1 MTSTTG
7 PSSPS
12 FASITSSVIASVS
25 SHHHSVSFASM
36 VSSNSISGGVVDDD
50 EPCGVL
56 INGGS
61 PPTSVTNTDLSILP
75 RVIAHTPSTAA
86 MTVRSP
92 LCPVEDDDDDD
103 DSKGDIKS
111 SRSTPRDDCQSLP
124 RQSRNKRKN
133 FKPRNIVYHYNAD
146 DEYTTEEECFENQ
159 TDLSRSSP
167 NPLSP
172 SSPVSSRILENDRGN
187 GGEQPLDLSSDTGPP
202 RWKLNSKNDTGGSPP
217 LNNAT
222 SPPQIKRYDH
232 CEYDE
237 EDEALTVDEERGRTP
252 VMDLSRNSGRDG
264 TGSSSSPSHSIT
276 GRNNDSPGSPH
287 LCHPNYPPAKRH
299 AGDTLMIPEG
309 VTMKDY
315 AENTMKELLGMYGLN
330 DAPDNMTNN
339 QMSHPS
345 FSGGKIFAAGQHY
358 PASLASLGNYPPTS
372 SALQLLQQQ
381 AAEAMHHG
389 HFAHQFSK
397 ESPNHFLESAWTPEN
412 NVPNVSQQL
421 QNSNENILESLRA
434 KMMNNVSRLAAV
446 SSNNII
452 PNPQVSSDNM
462 SCLPSGSMSSE
473 SPHHPGSGIAPVS
486 STPSPVVSSS
496 HHNSAISTSYGV
508 EQHKLGP
515 VDYTRYV
522 KRFSS
527 ATECGNSYCKD
538 LNYREHFHCLDCNSR
553 VCLFSVFVKK
563 EEMIRHFKW
572 HKKRDDSLQH
582 GFMRYSP
589 MDDCSDRFRGCTH
602 NRKQTHYHCLKESC
616 DRVYISTSDVQMH
629 ANYHRKDT
637 AIIQEGFQRFRATE
651 NCATASCLF
660 FGQRTTHFHCRR
672 SGCSFTFKNKAD
684 MEKHKTYHIKDEQLN
699 KDGFKKFMKHEHCIF
714 ENCRFSRVCNHIHC
728 IRPGCTYVLHSS
740 GQLYSHKRKHE
751 RRDTELAYRKFKLAQ
766 SMMKTLSETGSIPQS
781 FLTEPPSSGESSS
794 SPAPGSMPIT
804 SLPSSGH
811 MNSFNSDD
819 GSLSN
824 CYIKS
829 EKRECV
835 YSMADMN
842 NISNQN
848 YRLSP
853 NDSLT
858 SPCMPTDNASLLE
871 ESSAVDLS
879 VDHHKDSEDLWKVYL
894 TRYGSN
900 DICQQQCEFI
910 YKDHYHCST
919 DNCSMTFRAKDIL
932 GVKEHACNHE
942 YQERVTKSFYT
953 VVEIDQNGA
962 CPPDCHY
969 KAKEK
974 HYHCKWES
982 CQEVISSDDNPFR
995 RLDHYKIHKYSRKLS
1010 APKEHLATSSN
1021 VTSVMDSM
1029 FRRKRGRP
1037 PKNRLIEFP
1046 MGASHLPQA
1055 IYTSFKLPKPS
1066 ELPHHNFPTS
1076 FGPFSSAYNA
1086 LSLLPPP
1093 PPVSMM
1099 STPSSLPQLVPVT
1112 GLGQC
1117 IFPSANMLDIPPPPL
1132 LEKQENIT
1140 NLPSPRIKQEIEDQ
1154 NKPEIKE
1161 GFFVFHESMPC
1172 PDDYCAFYKKHHFHC
1187 TQPRCYYVTNRRDI
1201 LLLHSK
1207 DFHDNIDIMDGFVFF
1222 DRSVDCRLEN
1232 CHSNKINRHFHCIRP
1247 NCNYSFV
1254 RYSTMTVHEQK
1265 HKEQENSNNYGPSS
1279 PKKKHYPQT
1288 NDEENYAF
1296 DANSSVIKTE
1306 SPSQPKTTV
1315 VKAAGTFYPLSAFS
1329 TNQNSSQSGHH
1340 TTNSSPTHH
1349 QYSKPSEDKNSN
1361 DIISNIK
1368 TESLIYQNSD
1378 TAEQNL
1384 SKLLL
1389 QPGPNYRNN
1398 FQGTEKHIL
1407 YSPQLSC
1414 ARPFCKLK
1422 KRDHFHCNICN
1433 QAFSGFSRL
1442 QPHVLKHPG
1451 APSPI
1456 PVYPP
1461 GYTKLSASSPSPDED
1476 EMDTEDLSDIEERSP
1491 INGPLY
1497 SASEENKES
1506 LDEQQVSS
1514 SHQLFSW
1521 QSVSSSNS
1529 PFQSSLKCSI
1539 GVSSSNQI
1547 PSSSDNFY
1555 GSPPVDYGP
1564 LVDGMDS
1571 GNKVIDLKRPLKLED
1586 NSEVKKMKLAALR
1599 ILKDEPIPEG
1609 YSRCRFNE
1617 DCGYTLCGYR
1627 EHQTHFHCM
1636 RKDCGYSFCDKTR
1649 FVQHTARHERL
1660 DTLMGG
1666 DFQQYRANVNCGRS
1680 ECMYANTL
1688 GAMANKSSHF
1698 HCLKCDFVCTDTNK
1712 VVAHRRQ
1719 HAKMDSIYA
1728 AGFEKYTQFQSCNIT
1743 NCNHNQKQ
1751 THYHCLK
1758 CQHAVLGLSQ
1768 MSSHKY
1774 RHMD

>member
-1 MTSTTG
+1 MLSTK
-7 PSSPS
+7 
-12 FASITSSVIASVS
+12 A
-25 SHHHSVSFASM
+25 
-36 VSSNSISGGVVDDD
+36 N
-50 EPCGVL
+50 
-56 INGGS
+56 
-61 PPTSVTNTDLSILP
+61 
-75 RVIAHTPSTAA
+75 
-86 MTVRSP
+86 
-92 LCPVEDDDDDD
+92 
-103 DSKGDIKS
+103 
-111 SRSTPRDDCQSLP
+111 
-124 RQSRNKRKN
+124 
-133 FKPRNIVYHYNAD
+133 
-146 DEYTTEEECFENQ
+146 
-159 TDLSRSSP
+159 
-167 NPLSP
+167 
-172 SSPVSSRILENDRGN
+172 
-187 GGEQPLDLSSDTGPP
+187 
-202 RWKLNSKNDTGGSPP
+202 
-217 LNNAT
+217 
-222 SPPQIKRYDH
+222 
-232 CEYDE
+232 
-237 EDEALTVDEERGRTP
+237 EAV
-252 VMDLSRNSGRDG
+252 
-264 TGSSSSPSHSIT
+264 
-276 GRNNDSPGSPH
+276 
-287 LCHPNYPPAKRH
+287 
-299 AGDTLMIPEG
+299 
-309 VTMKDY
+309 
-315 AENTMKELLGMYGLN
+315 
-330 DAPDNMTNN
+330 
-339 QMSHPS
+339 
-345 FSGGKIFAAGQHY
+345 
-358 PASLASLGNYPPTS
+358 
-372 SALQLLQQQ
+372 LQQ
-381 AAEAMHHG
+381 
-389 HFAHQFSK
+389 
-397 ESPNHFLESAWTPEN
+397 T
-412 NVPNVSQQL
+412 
-421 QNSNENILESLRA
+421 I
-434 KMMNNVSRLAAV
+434 
-446 SSNNII
+446 
-452 PNPQVSSDNM
+452 
-462 SCLPSGSMSSE
+462 
-473 SPHHPGSGIAPVS
+473 
-486 STPSPVVSSS
+486 
-496 HHNSAISTSYGV
+496 
-508 EQHKLGP
+508 
-515 VDYTRYV
+515 
-522 KRFSS
+522 RFSS
-527 ATECGNSYCKD
+527 ATECGSSYCKD

-553 VCLFSVFVKK
+553 VFVKK

-589 MDDCSDRFRGCTH
+589 MDDCSDRFRGCSH

-699 KDGFKKFMKHEHCIF
+699 KDGFKKFMKHEHCTF

-766 SMMKTLSETGSIPQS
+766 SMMKTLTEASGMSQS
-781 FLTEPPSSGESSS
+781 FLAEPPSSGESSS
-794 SPAPGSMPIT
+794 SPAPGSMPT
-804 SLPSSGH
+804 SLSSSGY
-811 MNSFNSDD
+811 MNSFSSDD
-819 GSLSN
+819 GFLSN
-824 CYIKS
+824 CYSVKT
-829 EKRECV
+829 EKKECI

-842 NISNQN
+842 NISGQN
-848 YRLSP
+848 
-853 NDSLT
+853 LT
-858 SPCMPTDNASLLE
+858 SQNDVLTSSNITGDNASISE
-871 ESSAVDLS
+871 ENSAVDLS
-879 VDHHKDSEDLWKVYL
+879 VDHPKDSEDLWKIYL
-894 TRYGSN
+894 TRFGSN
-900 DICQQQCEFI
+900 EVCQQQCEFL
-910 YKDHYHCST
+910 YKDHFHCST

-932 GVKEHACNHE
+932 GVREHACNHE
-942 YQERVTKSFYT
+942 YQEQVTKSFYT
-953 VVEIDQNGA
+953 VVEIDQNGV

-974 HYHCKWES
+974 HYHCKWEN

-1010 APKEHLATSSN
+1010 APKEHPPSSSGI
-1021 VTSVMDSM
+1021 TSVMDSM

-1046 MGASHLPQA
+1046 MGSHLPQA
-1055 IYTSFKLPKPS
+1055 IYTSFKLPKAS
-1066 ELPHHNFPTS
+1066 ELPHHNFPPS
-1076 FGPFSSAYNA
+1076 FGPFTSAYNA

-1093 PPVSMM
+1093 PVTMM
-1099 STPSSLPQLVPVT
+1099 STPSTIPQLIPVT

-1117 IFPSANMLDIPPPPL
+1117 IFPSSSNMLEIPPPPL
-1132 LEKQENIT
+1132 LEKQEN
-1140 NLPSPRIKQEIEDQ
+1140 NSAMPSPPLHQDIHEQV
-1154 NKPEIKE
+1154 KPEVKE
-1161 GFFVFHESMPC
+1161 GFYVFHENMPC
-1172 PDDYCAFYKKHHFHC
+1172 PDEYCTFYKKHHFHC
-1187 TQPRCYYVTNRRDI
+1187 TQPRCYYVTDRRDI

-1265 HKEQENSNNYGPSS
+1265 HKEQDGLNNYMPPS
-1279 PKKKHYPQT
+1279 PKKKLFSSPS
-1288 NDEENYAF
+1288 DEAQENFAYEGC
-1296 DANSSVIKTE
+1296 SSVIKTVSSE
-1306 SPSQPKTTV
+1306 SSSAPKTTV

-1329 TNQNSSQSGHH
+1329 TNQTSSQS
-1340 TTNSSPTHH
+1340 TPTSVNSSPNHQ
-1349 QYSKPSEDKNSN
+1349 QYSKQSEEKN
-1361 DIISNIK
+1361 
-1368 TESLIYQNSD
+1368 NSD
-1378 TAEQNL
+1378 TVNNIKSESSFYQNTDVNEQPL

-1389 QPGPNYRNN
+1389 QPGPNYRNS

-1407 YSPQLSC
+1407 YSPQQSC

-1422 KRDHFHCNICN
+1422 KHDHFHCNICN

-1451 APSPI
+1451 APNPI

-1461 GYTKLSASSPSPDED
+1461 GYSKMSTSSPSPDED
-1476 EMDTEDLSDIEERSP
+1476 EMDTEDISDIEERSP
-1491 INGPLY
+1491 VNGPLCIKQ
-1497 SASEENKES
+1497 EEPKES

-1521 QSVSSSNS
+1521 QSVSSSSS
-1529 PFQSSLKCSI
+1529 PFQPTMKCSI
-1539 GVSSSNQI
+1539 GVSSTNQI
-1547 PSSSDNFY
+1547 PTSSDNYY
-1555 GSPPVDYGP
+1555 GSPQVDYSALMDGP
-1564 LVDGMDS
+1564 EG
-1571 GNKVIDLKRPLKLED
+1571 GNKFADIKRQYPLKLEES
-1586 NSEVKKMKLAALR
+1586 NEVKKMKLAALR
-1599 ILKDEPIPEG
+1599 ILKDEPVPEG

-1666 DFQQYRANVNCGRS
+1666 DFQQYRANVNCGRP

-1728 AGFEKYTQFQSCNIT
+1728 AGFEKYTQFQSCNVT